1 MNKFN
6 FKKLD
11 CPEHIKHQFK
21 YCPFCGEKDSLIF
34 DNIKI
39 FNCSKCGRSYFVNPS
54 SAVGIIVDTP
64 KGIVFVLRKFEPKKG
79 YIVMPGGFCEPY
91 ERIEYAIKRELFEET
106 AIKLDKVNFLMSGS
120 NEYIY
125 EKMMYVT
132 SDIYFYAKLDYVP
145 KVKPSD
151 DALEVV
157 FIEKENIDFNKIAF
171 ESSKEALNFYF
182 ENILKN

>member
-6 FKKLD
+6 FKKL
-11 CPEHIKHQFK
+11 ESSKHIKHQFK
-21 YCPFCGEKDSLIF
+21 YCPFCGEKDSFVF

-54 SAVGIIVDTP
+54 SAVGIIFDTP
-64 KGIVFVLRKFEPKKG
+64 KGIVFVLRKFKPKKD
-79 YIVMPGGFCEPY
+79 YIDMPGGFCEPY
-91 ERIEYAIKRELFEET
+91 ERIEDSIKRELFEET

-125 EKMMYVT
+125 EKIMYVT
-132 SDIYFYAKLDYVP
+132 SDIYFYAKLDYIP

-151 DALEVV
+151 DALEVL
-157 FIEKENIDFNKIAF
+157 FIEKENIDFDKIAF
-171 ESSKEALNFYF
+171 ASSKEALNFYF

>member
-1 MNKFN
+1 MIQ
-6 FKKLD
+6 LD
-11 CPEHIKHQFK
+11 FSNHTYH
-21 YCPFCGEKDSLIF
+21 YLKDSLIF

-39 FNCSKCGRSYFVNPS
+39 FNCAKCNRSYFINPA

-64 KGIVFVLRKFEPKKG
+64 KGIVFVLRKFEPKKDF
-79 YIVMPGGFCEPY
+79 IVMPGGFCEPY
-91 ERIEYAIKRELFEET
+91 ERIENSIKRELFEET

-125 EKMMYVT
+125 EKIMYVT
-132 SDIYFYAKLDYVP
+132 SDIYFYAKSNYIP

-151 DALEVV
+151 DASKVI
-157 FIEKENIDFNKIAF
+157 FIKKENIDFDKIAF

-182 ENILKN
+182 ENI